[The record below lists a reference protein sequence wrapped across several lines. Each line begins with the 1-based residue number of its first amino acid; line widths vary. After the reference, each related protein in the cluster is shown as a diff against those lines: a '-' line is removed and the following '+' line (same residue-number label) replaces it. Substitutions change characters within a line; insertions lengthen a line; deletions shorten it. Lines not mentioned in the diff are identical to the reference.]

1 MPATTKVESVIL
13 RAVLK
18 PTAAA
23 TELDDEVVN
32 NYKDAIVN
40 GALFRLLRTP
50 AKGWTDYNAAQM
62 YGALYA
68 EGVEEAEN
76 EARAANTP
84 IARSVNMAATTPAQ
98 QGEDTLSIGDIRE
111 EWWWIRPAIE
121 ELLAENP
128 TLTYIPEDVYAE
140 VKAER
145 AMLFV
150 AEGGLR

>member
-1 MPATTKVESVIL
+1 
-13 RAVLK
+13 
-18 PTAAA
+18 
-23 TELDDEVVN
+23 
-32 NYKDAIVN
+32 
-40 GALFRLLRTP
+40 
-50 AKGWTDYNAAQM
+50 
-62 YGALYA
+62 
-68 EGVEEAEN
+68 
-76 EARAANTP
+76 
-84 IARSVNMAATTPAQ
+84 MAATTPAQ

-150 AEGGLR
+150 AEGGFAVTTSKVDQFSGEKTLLMWIYWSRPRKAPALFRHMEGMRQVAEATGHTWIEARTKSERWGNALARRGWELDDLVYRKPVNVGTR